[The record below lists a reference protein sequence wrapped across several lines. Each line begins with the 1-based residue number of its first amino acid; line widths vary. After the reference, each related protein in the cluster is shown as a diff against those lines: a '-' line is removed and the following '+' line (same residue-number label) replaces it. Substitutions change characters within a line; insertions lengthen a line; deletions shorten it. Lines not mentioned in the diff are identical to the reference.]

1 MSDTSNSIAIV
12 GVSALFPG
20 SIDKTGFWNDIYH
33 GNDLIQDVPETH
45 WLLSDYYDP
54 DPSVP
59 DKTYANRGAFLKDV
73 DFDAISWG
81 VPPSIMPAT
90 DTTQL
95 LALIVANRVLQ
106 DAAGSQFETMDRS
119 RVSVILGVTSAQ
131 ELLGLS
137 VARLQRPIWVK
148 ALREAGVPEDEV
160 DDICQRIADHYTPW
174 QESTFPGLLG
184 NVVAGRIANRLD
196 LGGTNCVTDA
206 ACASTFSA
214 ISMGVSE
221 LMLGDS
227 DLVITGGA
235 DTLNDIFM
243 FMCFSKTPALS
254 KSGDC
259 RPFAADGDG
268 TMLGEGLGMIAMKRL
283 ADAERDG
290 DKIYAV
296 MKGVGSSSDGRSKS
310 VYAPVSKGQSNA
322 IKRAYKKAGYRPDTV
337 ELLEAH
343 GTGTVA
349 GDAAEFNGLR
359 LAFEGKGEQ
368 KNWCAL
374 GSVKSQIG
382 HTKAAAGAA
391 GIFKAI
397 MALHHKVLPSTL
409 KISEPNPNL
418 DIEESPFY
426 LGTERR
432 PWVRGSKHPRRA
444 GVSSFGFGGSNFHI
458 TVEEY
463 TGKNRPGRL
472 NHFEQELFVLCE
484 PTSADLVA
492 SARAFVAAAPAT
504 PDALRYLALKTHAE
518 YDAAAPYRL
527 ALLASSLEELG
538 EKLTALSAR
547 ISAAPDEAFGQPDG
561 SEYGVGDAG
570 PVAFLFPGQ
579 GSQHVGMGGDLATSF
594 DACMAVWDQCA
605 DIEFDGAALNDVV
618 YPRSSFEPGWET
630 SNANR
635 LRQTEWAQPAIGA
648 ASASQLA
655 LLRQLGVTPTMTGGH
670 SYGELAALYCAGVW
684 SLEDFMTVSR
694 TRGELMANA
703 ATEPGSMLA
712 LRMGADDVR
721 DLIVRHGVDLV
732 VANHNAPNQVVVSG
746 ATSVVDSFAAK
757 LEADGIAAKKL
768 PVGTAFHSPLVA
780 GSSKPFAR
788 ALKKLKF
795 DAPAIPVFSGVT
807 AAPHGESSGSIR
819 RVLSAQVASPIRF
832 VEMVEAMHEAG
843 ARTFI
848 EVGPKSVLSGLT
860 GKILAGR
867 EHRAIS
873 LERRGK
879 SGTHGLLLALSKM
892 AAAGVPMSLA
902 ALFAEYG
909 TPLDPNT
916 HAPPKMAIP
925 INGSNYGKP
934 YPPRGGDA
942 ALPKPNPP
950 RSAVSTSGRATTS
963 EPPRARTSPLASAQN
978 TQRTSAPP
986 RETPMSSNDDQRPPA
1001 GTVSAEWLAA
1011 YQETQRRTAEMQAA
1025 YQAAM
1030 AQSHAAYL
1038 AMAQASLASLAGV
1051 VGAPVGTATQG
1062 VAPSIPFQT
1071 PAFASVAAAPS
1082 FAPAPPVVAPR
1093 MAPVPAPHRTTPAP
1107 VASPPMAVEASQPR
1121 ASAPDIR
1128 AVLMAVVS
1136 ESTGYPV
1143 EMLGLEMA
1151 LEGDLGIDSIKRV
1164 EILSELQDRMPN
1176 LPEVDAAEMGSLE
1189 TLGEIVSH
1197 VEDRSGFRLTVSI
1210 PTVSSNA
1217 PAATEASAA
1226 TTVPRADVRA
1236 VMLAVVSESTGYPEE
1251 MLGLEMALEGDLGI
1265 DSIKRVEILSEVQ
1278 DRVPELP
1285 DVDAAQMGSL
1295 ETLGEIVE
1303 YLDSLGGSAGVAE
1316 PAAPAIAA
1324 APVTVEAPPTSSPSA
1339 SASAS
1344 VETVMLDVV
1353 AESTGYPSEMLGR
1366 EMALEGDLGIDSIK
1380 RVEILSEVQD
1390 RVPELPEVDA
1400 AQMGSLE
1407 TLGEIVDYM
1416 QGLLSGAEPSA
1427 PFDVASASPAEVP
1440 AAVVEPVRAEA
1451 PPVAEA
1457 PSPEVTEPT
1466 TASPD
1471 VSEPAPQPKAEPA
1484 PAAKAAP
1491 KAASKAVVAA
1501 VAESAPPHEA
1511 ATPPEL
1517 GRYTQNLVDAPATG
1531 LALDGLFDG
1540 PVHVTSDGS
1549 DLNEKLVRELREL
1562 GVNAIATQRPPA
1574 GSDACVFLGGLRPAD
1589 SPEAGIAVNKE
1600 AFIAA
1605 KTLAPRLSEG
1615 GGIFCTV
1622 QDTGGSF
1629 ALEPCPRHSPY
1640 LAGLAALVR
1649 TASQEWPS
1657 AALKCVDIS
1666 RASYADADALAKAL
1680 AEELVSGGIE
1690 LEVALNDKGRRTL
1703 RSELV
1708 PVIAGESPIEEGDVV
1723 IVSGGARGVTAAC
1736 MKAWAK
1742 ASRPRLVLLGRTPLE
1757 DEPTAIQGIEDDVA
1771 IKRALLELALAAG
1784 EVIKPAELGAR
1795 ARRIRAAREIRQT
1808 LVDIRAEG
1816 AEVRYE
1822 AVDVTLRA
1830 KVGDLFAT
1838 IREEWGPIRGVV
1850 HAAGVLADK
1859 RIIDKTTEDFSWV
1872 FNTKVEGLQALLA
1885 ASAEDD
1891 LKLLTVFSSVSARC
1905 GNNGQSDYAMANE
1918 VLARVALIES
1928 RKRPTACVKS
1938 FGWGP
1943 WEGGMVTPA
1952 LKAKFA
1958 SLGVPMIPL
1967 DVGAKMFVDELS
1979 AEGRAVDLV
1988 FGGEPN
1994 PKALLVVGAAE
2005 RLVRASIRVH
2015 KDTHSYL
2022 DDHAI
2027 EGLPVVP
2034 VVTVIDWFART
2045 IRSAYP
2051 TRHLAALSDVKVMK
2065 GIRLDNFETHGDYFG
2080 VSAVESGDAV
2090 TMELIGVDGS
2100 LHYRATA
2107 TLSADAPAPT
2117 DDTPTLTPKKWG
2129 GAVYGNGVLFHGA
2142 LFQVI
2147 DTIDGISDEGAVATI
2162 RGVNTAGWLS
2172 EPWAIDVAALDGGLQ
2187 LALLFT
2193 KHALGGPSLPTS
2205 IDSVHTFAVSPSTSE
2220 IRCLVVPRKV
2230 KKSSVVTDIFFV
2242 DGDGT
2247 RLAQLKGVRTHLL
2260 PPKGDE

>member
-1 MSDTSNSIAIV
+1 MSDSSNSIAIV

-45 WLLSDYYDP
+45 WLVSDYYDP

-81 VPPSIMPAT
+81 IPPSIMPAT

-106 DAAGSQFETMDRS
+106 DATGSHFETMDRS

-184 NVVAGRIANRLD
+184 NVVAGRIANRLN

-221 LMLGDS
+221 LLLGDS

-268 TMLGEGLGMIAMKRL
+268 TMLGEGLGMVALKRL

-296 MKGVGSSSDGRSKS
+296 MKGIGSSSDGRSKS

-322 IKRAYKKAGYRPDTV
+322 IKRAYKKAGYSPSTV

-359 LAFEGKGEQ
+359 LAFEGEGEGR
-368 KNWCAL
+368 NWCAL

-391 GIFKAI
+391 GLFKAV

-409 KISEPNPNL
+409 KISEPNPKLN
-418 DIEESPFY
+418 IEESPFY

-472 NHFEQELFVLCE
+472 NHFEQELVVLCAN
-484 PTSADLVA
+484 SASKLTA
-492 SARAFVAAAPAT
+492 AARALRANAPAT
-504 PDALRYLALKTHAE
+504 PDALRSVALRTHAE
-518 YDAAAPYRL
+518 YDATASHRL
-527 ALLASSLEELG
+527 AVLASSLDDLG
-538 EKLTALSAR
+538 DKLSALSAR
-547 ISAAPDEAFGQPDG
+547 ITEAPEVAFDQPDG
-561 SEYGVGDAG
+561 SAYGFGEAG
-570 PVAFLFPGQ
+570 SVAFLFPGQ
-579 GSQHVGMGGDLATSF
+579 GSQHIGMGGELATSF

-605 DIEFDGAALNDVV
+605 DIDFDGASLDQVV
-618 YPRSSFEPGWET
+618 YPRTSFEAGWKE
-630 SNANR
+630 SNADR
-635 LRQTEWAQPAIGA
+635 LRETQWAQPAIGA

-655 LLRQLGVTPTMTGGH
+655 LLKQIGIAPKMTGGH
-670 SYGELAALYCAGVW
+670 SYGELAALYCAGAW
-684 SLEDFMTVSR
+684 SLEDFMAVSR

-703 ATEPGSMLA
+703 STEPGSMLA
-712 LRMGADDVR
+712 LRMGADEAR
-721 DLIVRHGVDLV
+721 ALIIRHGVELV

-746 ATSVVDSFAAK
+746 ATSVVDAFVAK
-757 LEADGIAAKKL
+757 LEADGVAAKKL

-780 GSSKPFAR
+780 GSSQPFAE
-788 ALKKLKF
+788 ALEHIRF
-795 DAPAIPVFSGVT
+795 TAPNIPVFSGVT
-807 AAPHGESSGSIR
+807 AEAHGEAPDGIR
-819 RVLSAQVASPIRF
+819 RILSEQIASPIRF
-832 VEMVEAMHEAG
+832 VEMVEAMHTAG

-848 EVGPKSVLSGLT
+848 EVGPKSVLTGLA
-860 GKILAGR
+860 GKILSGR
-867 EHRAIS
+867 DHTAIS
-873 LERRGK
+873 MERRGK
-879 SGTHGLLLALSKM
+879 SGTEGLLLALAKM
-892 AAAGVPMSLA
+892 VAAGVPMSLGR
-902 ALFAEYG
+902 LFTEYAD
-909 TPLDPNT
+909 PIDPNT
-916 HAPPKMAIP
+916 HGPPKMAIP

-934 YPPRGGDA
+934 YPPKGGTA
-942 ALPKPNPP
+942 ALPRPNPP
-950 RSAVSTSGRATTS
+950 RLIPIASPPALAQPRRVVAPAAPSAVKRPQSLVA
-963 EPPRARTSPLASAQN
+963 L
-978 TQRTSAPP
+978 SAPNKQRNP
-986 RETPMSSNDDQRPPA
+986 APPLEAPMSSNDDQRAPA
-1001 GTVSAEWLAA
+1001 GAVSAEWLAA
-1011 YQETQRRTAEMQAA
+1011 YQETQRRTAEMQSA

-1038 AMAQASLASLAGV
+1038 AMAQASLASLAGA
-1051 VGAPVGTATQG
+1051 VGAPVMGVPA
-1062 VAPSIPFQT
+1062 VAPPAPLAA
-1071 PAFASVAAAPS
+1071 PAFAPITTPRQAPVAAATVAVPHS
-1082 FAPAPPVVAPR
+1082 APQ
-1093 MAPVPAPHRTTPAP
+1093 
-1107 VASPPMAVEASQPR
+1107 AVEPTLSGESR
-1121 ASAPDIR
+1121 PDIR
-1128 AVLMAVVS
+1128 AVLMAVVSDATGYPIEMLGLEMALEGDLGIDSIKRVEILSELQDRVPHLPDVDAAEMGSLETLGEIVSHVEGQAGLLSTAPLPSVTGNLSPAPAQQSNASVRASSGTADVRAIMLAVVS

-1164 EILSELQDRMPN
+1164 EILSE
-1176 LPEVDAAEMGSLE
+1176 
-1189 TLGEIVSH
+1189 
-1197 VEDRSGFRLTVSI
+1197 
-1210 PTVSSNA
+1210 
-1217 PAATEASAA
+1217 
-1226 TTVPRADVRA
+1226 
-1236 VMLAVVSESTGYPEE
+1236 
-1251 MLGLEMALEGDLGI
+1251 
-1265 DSIKRVEILSEVQ
+1265 VQ
-1278 DRVPELP
+1278 DRVPSLP

-1295 ETLGEIVE
+1295 ETLGEIVD
-1303 YLDSLGGSAGVAE
+1303 YLASLGGTAPNTASS
-1316 PAAPAIAA
+1316 PA
-1324 APVTVEAPPTSSPSA
+1324 SSVKATKPSA
-1339 SASAS
+1339 SLIGAKSAERKAAD
-1344 VETVMLDVV
+1344 VESIMLQVV
-1353 AESTGYPSEMLGR
+1353 SDSTGYPTDMLGR

-1380 RVEILSEVQD
+1380 RVEILSAVQE

-1400 AQMGSLE
+1400 GRMGSLE

-1416 QGLLSGAEPSA
+1416 QSLLPGAEASA
-1427 PFDVASASPAEVP
+1427 PSEKPSVSPSKAEAKAALSKAKPPKHAP
-1440 AAVVEPVRAEA
+1440 AATKVSAPV
-1451 PPVAEA
+1451 
-1457 PSPEVTEPT
+1457 PSEKPATK
-1466 TASPD
+1466 TARSSKGERKATKSARKATKAARKA
-1471 VSEPAPQPKAEPA
+1471 SERPA
-1484 PAAKAAP
+1484 PAPAP
-1491 KAASKAVVAA
+1491 AVLTERPA
-1501 VAESAPPHEA
+1501 
-1511 ATPPEL
+1511 L
-1517 GRYTQNLVDAPATG
+1517 GRYAQTLVSSPATG
-1531 LALDGLFDG
+1531 LAIDGLFNG
-1540 PVHVTSDGS
+1540 PVHVTSDGG
-1549 DLNEKLVRELREL
+1549 DLNEKLVAELRLL

-1574 GSDACVFLGGLRPAD
+1574 DSDACVFLGGLRPAD
-1589 SPEAGIAVNKE
+1589 SPEAGIAVTKE
-1600 AFIAA
+1600 AFLAA
-1605 KTLAPRLSEG
+1605 KTLAPRLSEEG
-1615 GGIFCTV
+1615 GLFVTV

-1657 AALKCVDIS
+1657 SALKCVDIS
-1666 RASYADADALAKAL
+1666 RASYEDTDALAKAL
-1680 AEELVSGGIE
+1680 AEELIRGGIE
-1690 LEVALNDKGRRTL
+1690 LEVALNEKGRRTL

-1708 PVIAGESPIEEGDVV
+1708 PVIAGTSPIEEGDVI

-1742 ASRPRLVLLGRTPLE
+1742 ASKPRLVLLGRTRLE
-1757 DEPTAIQGIEDDVA
+1757 DEPAEIKGIDDDVA

-1795 ARRIRAAREIRQT
+1795 ARRIRAGREIQQT
-1808 LVDIRAEG
+1808 LDEIRAAG
-1816 AEVRYE
+1816 SEVRYE
-1822 AVDVTLRA
+1822 TVDVTLHA
-1830 KVGDLFAT
+1830 KVGDVFAK
-1838 IREEWGPIRGVV
+1838 IREEWGPISGIV

-1859 RIIDKTTEDFSWV
+1859 RIIDKSTEDFAWV
-1872 FNTKVEGLQALLA
+1872 FNTKVEGLRALLA
-1885 ASAEDD
+1885 ASEDDD
-1891 LKLLTVFSSVSARC
+1891 LKLFSVFSSVSARC

-1928 RKRPTACVKS
+1928 RKRPNARVKS

-1943 WEGGMVTPA
+1943 WEGGMVTPS
-1952 LKAKFA
+1952 LKTKFA

-1967 DVGAKMFVDELS
+1967 DVGAQMFVDEIS
-1979 AEGRAVDLV
+1979 GEGADVDLV

-1994 PKALLVVGAAE
+1994 PKALLVVGADE
-2005 RLVRASIRVH
+2005 RVVHAAIRVH
-2015 KDTHSYL
+2015 KDTHGYL
-2022 DDHAI
+2022 VDHSI

-2034 VVTVIDWFART
+2034 VVTVVDWFART
-2045 IRSAYP
+2045 IRSGFP
-2051 TRHLAALSDVKVMK
+2051 RRHLVALNDVKVMK
-2065 GIRLDNFETHGDYFG
+2065 GIRLDDFETRGDFFE
-2080 VSAVESGDAV
+2080 VSAVEADDTVSL
-2090 TMELIGVDGS
+2090 ELTGADGS
-2100 LHYRATA
+2100 LCYRATA
-2107 TLSADAPAPT
+2107 TLSDEAPT
-2117 DDTPTLTPKKWG
+2117 PNDEIPELSPRRWSG
-2129 GAVYGNGVLFHGA
+2129 EVYGNGVLFHGGV
-2142 LFQVI
+2142 FQVI
-2147 DTIDGISDEGAVATI
+2147 DHIDGISDEGAVATI
-2162 RGVNTAGWLS
+2162 RGVNTAGWPS
-2172 EPWAIDVAALDGGLQ
+2172 EPWAVDVAALDGGLQ

-2205 IDSVHTFAVSPSTSE
+2205 IDSIQIFGEAPTDSE
-2220 IRCLVVPRKV
+2220 IRCVAVPRKL
-2230 KKSSVVTDIFFV
+2230 KKSSAITDIFFV
-2242 DGDGT
+2242 DADG
-2247 RLAQLKGVRTHLL
+2247 RNLAQLTGVRTHLL
-2260 PPKGDE
+2260 PPKGE

>member
-1 MSDTSNSIAIV
+1 MSDSSNSIAVV

-33 GNDLIQDVPETH
+33 GNDLIEDVPETH

-148 ALREAGVPEDEV
+148 SLREAGVPEEEV

-184 NVVAGRIANRLD
+184 NVVAGRIANRLN

-221 LMLGDS
+221 LLLGDS

-259 RPFAADGDG
+259 RPFSANGDG
-268 TMLGEGLGMIAMKRL
+268 TMLGEGLGMIALKRL

-296 MKGVGSSSDGRSKS
+296 MQGVGSSSDGRSKS
-310 VYAPVSKGQSNA
+310 VYAPVSAGQSNA
-322 IKRAYKKAGYRPDTV
+322 LKRAYAKAGYSPATV
-337 ELLEAH
+337 ELVEAH

-359 LAFEGKGEQ
+359 LAFEGEGDG

-391 GIFKAI
+391 GLFKAV
-397 MALHHKVLPSTL
+397 MSLHHKVLPSTL
-409 KISEPNPNL
+409 KIAEPNPKL
-418 DIEESPFY
+418 DIENSPFH

-472 NHFEQELFVLCE
+472 NHFEQELFVLCGS
-484 PTSADLVA
+484 SADELLATASTLLVD
-492 SARAFVAAAPAT
+492 APGT
-504 PDALRYLALKTHAE
+504 PDALRYLALASQSA
-518 YDAAAPYRL
+518 YDAASSHRL
-527 ALLASSLEELG
+527 ALLVSSLEEATD
-538 EKLTALSAR
+538 KVSALRAR
-547 ISAAPDEAFGQPDG
+547 IAAAPDQAFDQPDG
-561 SEYGVGDAG
+561 SAYGVGDAG

-579 GSQHVGMGGDLATSF
+579 GSQHVSMGADLATSF
-594 DACMAVWDQCA
+594 DACMAVWDRCA
-605 DIEFDGAALNDVV
+605 DIDFDGLALNEVV
-618 YPRSSFEPGWET
+618 YPRPSFEEGWDA
-630 SNANR
+630 ANSAR
-635 LRQTEWAQPAIGA
+635 LRQTQWAQPAIGA

-655 LLRQLGVTPTMTGGH
+655 LLRNIGVRPTMCGGH

-684 SLEDFMTVSR
+684 SLEDFMGVSR

-712 LRMGADDVR
+712 LRMGADEAR
-721 DLIVRHGVDLV
+721 ELIVRHGTELV
-732 VANHNAPNQVVVSG
+732 VANENAPNQVVVSG
-746 ATSVVDSFAAK
+746 ATSAVDAFISK
-757 LEADGIAAKKL
+757 LEADGVASKKL

-780 GSSKPFAR
+780 AASEPFAQ
-788 ALKKLKF
+788 ALAQVQF
-795 DAPAIPVFSGVT
+795 EAPEIPVFSGVT
-807 AAPHGESSGSIR
+807 AAPHSETSASIR
-819 RVLSAQVASPIRF
+819 KILSKQIASPIRF
-832 VEMVEAMHEAG
+832 VEMVEAMHDAG

-848 EVGPKSVLSGLT
+848 EVGPKSVLTGLT
-860 GKILAGR
+860 NKILAGKS
-867 EHRAIS
+867 HTTIS
-873 LERRGK
+873 VERPGK
-879 SGTHGLLLALSKM
+879 PGTQGLLLALAKM
-892 AAAGVPMSLA
+892 VAAGVPMNLD
-902 ALFAEYG
+902 ALFDEYAA
-909 TPLDPNT
+909 PLDPNS
-916 HAPPKMAIP
+916 HRAPKMAIP

-934 YPPRGGDA
+934 YPPKGGEA

-950 RSAVSTSGRATTS
+950 RPAARPLLAPVAAA
-963 EPPRARTSPLASAQN
+963 PVAAAPVAAAPRPALRPAAAPI
-978 TQRTSAPP
+978 TQTLVPTIEA
-986 RETPMSSNDDQRPPA
+986 PMSSNDDQRPPA
-1001 GTVSAEWLAA
+1001 GAVSADWLAA

-1025 YQAAM
+1025 YQTAM

-1051 VGAPVGTATQG
+1051 VGAPTI
-1062 VAPSIPFQT
+1062 AP
-1071 PAFASVAAAPS
+1071 AAATL
-1082 FAPAPPVVAPR
+1082 APVVAPLA
-1093 MAPVPAPHRTTPAP
+1093 APVPAPVAVSVAPVTASVAPVIASVAP
-1107 VASPPMAVEASQPR
+1107 VAAKRPRVATPSAAKAAPSPPAAAVDVR
-1121 ASAPDIR
+1121 G
-1128 AVLMAVVS
+1128 VLMAVVS

-1164 EILSELQDRMPN
+1164 EILSELQDRMPS
-1176 LPEVDAAEMGSLE
+1176 LPDVDAAEMGSLE
-1189 TLGEIVSH
+1189 TLGEILAH
-1197 VEDRSGFRLTVSI
+1197 VEAQAG
-1210 PTVSSNA
+1210 
-1217 PAATEASAA
+1217 
-1226 TTVPRADVRA
+1226 PRATSSVQAAPGHTSIASVRAAPSPTGSTDVRA
-1236 VMLAVVSESTGYPEE
+1236 IMLAVVSESTGYPEE
-1251 MLGLEMALEGDLGI
+1251 MLGFEMALEGDLGI

-1278 DRVPELP
+1278 DRVPSLP

-1295 ETLGEIVE
+1295 ETLGEIVD
-1303 YLDSLGGSAGVAE
+1303 YLGSLGA
-1316 PAAPAIAA
+1316 
-1324 APVTVEAPPTSSPSA
+1324 PSA
-1339 SASAS
+1339 QSAS
-1344 VETVMLDVV
+1344 VSPVAAVTAEVETVAPSAAGPAADVQGIMLEVV
-1353 AESTGYPSEMLGR
+1353 SESTGYPSEMLGR
-1366 EMALEGDLGIDSIK
+1366 DMALEGDLGIDSIK
-1380 RVEILSEVQD
+1380 RVEILSAVQE

-1400 AQMGSLE
+1400 ARMGSLE

-1416 QGLLSGAEPSA
+1416 QGLLPGAETLA
-1427 PFDVASASPAEVP
+1427 PFDLASASPAEESET
-1440 AAVVEPVRAEA
+1440 VEPDRVGPKRVERQTEQTADAVPVKEHAATQSAKLEA
-1451 PPVAEA
+1451 KE
-1457 PSPEVTEPT
+1457 
-1466 TASPD
+1466 
-1471 VSEPAPQPKAEPA
+1471 EPAKSP
-1484 PAAKAAP
+1484 
-1491 KAASKAVVAA
+1491 S
-1501 VAESAPPHEA
+1501 
-1511 ATPPEL
+1511 TEL
-1517 GRYTQNLVDAPATG
+1517 GRYTQNLVPAPATG
-1531 LALDGLFDG
+1531 LAVDGLFNG

-1549 DLNEKLVRELREL
+1549 DLNEKLVQELRAL
-1562 GVNAIATQRPPA
+1562 GVNAIASQRPPA
-1574 GSDACVFLGGLRPAD
+1574 GSDACIFLGGLRPAD
-1589 SPEAGIAVNKE
+1589 SAEAGIAVNKE

-1605 KTLAPRLSEG
+1605 KTLAPRLSEQG
-1615 GGIFCTV
+1615 GLFVTV

-1629 ALEPCPRHSPY
+1629 ALERCPRHSPY

-1649 TASQEWPS
+1649 TASQEWPL

-1666 RASYADADALAKAL
+1666 RASYANSDALAKAL
-1680 AEELVSGGIE
+1680 AGELVLGGTE
-1690 LEVALNDKGRRTL
+1690 LEVALTDKERRTL
-1703 RSELV
+1703 RSERV
-1708 PVIAGESPIEEGDVV
+1708 CVTPGTSPIVEGDVV
-1723 IVSGGARGVTAAC
+1723 VVSGGARGVTAAC
-1736 MKAWAK
+1736 MKAWAH
-1742 ASRPRLVLLGRTPLE
+1742 ASRPRLVLLGRTRLE
-1757 DEPTAIQGIEDDVA
+1757 DEPEAIRGIDDDVA
-1771 IKRALLELALAAG
+1771 IKRALLEIALAAG

-1808 LVDIRAEG
+1808 LDDIRAAG
-1816 AEVRYE
+1816 SEVRYE
-1822 AVDVTLRA
+1822 PVDVTLHA
-1830 KVGDLFAT
+1830 KVSDVLAKV
-1838 IREEWGPIRGVV
+1838 RSDWGPIRGVV

-1859 RIIDKTTEDFSWV
+1859 RIIDKSTDDFSWV
-1872 FNTKVEGLQALLA
+1872 FNTKIEGLQALLA
-1885 ASAEDD
+1885 ATADDD
-1891 LKLLTVFSSVSARC
+1891 LKLLSVFSSVSARC

-1918 VLARVALIES
+1918 VLARVALVEA
-1928 RKRPTACVKS
+1928 RKRPDARVKS

-1958 SLGVPMIPL
+1958 ALGVPMIPL
-1967 DVGAKMFVDELS
+1967 DVGAQMFVDEIA
-1979 AEGRAVDLV
+1979 AEGADVDLV

-1994 PKALLVVGAAE
+1994 PKALLVVGADE
-2005 RLVRASIRVH
+2005 RVVRAAIRVH
-2015 KDTHSYL
+2015 KDTHGYL
-2022 DDHAI
+2022 SDHSI

-2034 VVTVIDWFART
+2034 VVTAVDWFART

-2051 TRHLAALSDVKVMK
+2051 RRHLVALSDVKVLK
-2065 GIRLDNFETHGDYFG
+2065 GIRLTNFEGAGDFFI
-2080 VSAVESGDAV
+2080 VNVVESEEAL
-2090 TMELIGVDGS
+2090 TLELIGADGS
-2100 LHYRATA
+2100 LHYRAKA
-2107 TLSADAPAPT
+2107 KLSDLAPSPS
-2117 DDTPTLTPKKWG
+2117 DDTPDPKPKKWA
-2129 GAVYGNGVLFHGA
+2129 GAVYGNGVLFHGS

-2147 DTIDGISDEGAVATI
+2147 EDIVGISDEGAVATL
-2162 RGVNTAGWLS
+2162 RGVNTAGWPS
-2172 EPWAIDVAALDGGLQ
+2172 EPWAVDVAALDGGLQ

-2205 IDSVHTFAVSPSTSE
+2205 IDSIHTFGETPSSSQ
-2220 IRCLVVPRKV
+2220 IRCVAVPRTV
-2230 KKSSVVTDIFFV
+2230 KKSSAVTDIFFV
-2242 DGDGT
+2242 DADGR
-2247 RLAQLKGVRTHLL
+2247 RLAELKGVRTHLL